1 MIKLSEDK
9 TELSYDKYV
18 KRGSLMQLR
27 SALGLNDPDHQYNY
41 LKNSPVLTE
50 AGLSPEDFGI
60 FHPVAD
66 KYKDKTK
73 EQLIHDMTELIL
85 QNNKMELSLMHLEGF
100 L

>member
-1 MIKLSEDK
+1 MVKLNEDK

-27 SALGLNDPDHQYNY
+27 SALGLNDPDHLYFY

-50 AGLSPEDFGI
+50 AGVTPEDFGI

-66 KYKDKTK
+66 EYKDKTK
-73 EQLIHDMTELIL
+73 EELISDITELIL
-85 QNNKMELSLMHLEGF
+85 QNSKLELNMRYHENF

>member
-1 MIKLSEDK
+1 MIKLNEDK

-27 SALGLNDPDHQYNY
+27 SALGLNDPDHLYFY

-50 AGLSPEDFGI
+50 AGVTPEDFGI

-66 KYKDKTK
+66 EYKDKTK
-73 EQLIHDMTELIL
+73 EQFIHDMTELIL
-85 QNNKMELSLMHLEGF
+85 QNNKMELMERYYENF